1 MRKAVPPPTMWD
13 FVLGVIGAG
22 RGQLIRVK
30 PGGVALR
37 SSALVEE
44 EVIQVSVRA
53 KRSMRRGSA
62 RSEIAVNLR
71 GESGCKECIH

>member
-1 MRKAVPPPTMWD
+1 MLD
-13 FVLGVIGAG
+13 FVLGVAGAG

-37 SSALVEE
+37 SSAPVEE

-53 KRSMRRGSA
+53 KRSMQRDSA

-71 GESGCKECIH
+71 GFRR